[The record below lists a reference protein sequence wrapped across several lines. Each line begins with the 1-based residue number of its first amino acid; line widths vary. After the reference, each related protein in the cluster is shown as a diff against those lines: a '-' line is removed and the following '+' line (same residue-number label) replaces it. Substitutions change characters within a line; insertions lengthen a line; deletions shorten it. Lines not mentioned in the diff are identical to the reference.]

1 MAIEDFIW
9 ERFEMLLASL
19 STHLIKGQDAQGAAI
34 YEQLMVEHRAVKKA
48 LMERIWQLEEV
59 LGS

>member
-1 MAIEDFIW
+1 
-9 ERFEMLLASL
+9 MLLASL